1 VEFESPHPLPPALRA
16 LAHEAVITEDGPH
29 RLGKLAEVI
38 TANVLWTLL
47 DRPWERAPLAQA
59 SIRRP
64 AGRKG
69 GP

>member
-47 DRPWERAPLAQA
+47 DRPWERAPLAQVPIGGELA
-59 SIRRP
+59 AR
-64 AGRKG
+64 G